1 MRYRTLGSTGVHVSS
16 LCLGAMMFG
25 IWGNADHDDSI
36 GIIRTALDAGV
47 NIIDTADVYSG
58 GESELIVGKAI
69 AGRRDD
75 VVVATKFSSPMGS
88 DPNERGASRRW
99 IIRACEE
106 SLRRLGTEHIDLYQ
120 VHRPDATTDLDE
132 TLGALTDLVRA
143 GKIRY
148 AGSSTFAPSMIV
160 QAQWVAERRQRER
173 FVCEQPPYSLLVR
186 GIEAD
191 VLPTCET
198 HRMGVLAWSPLAGG
212 WLSGRWHRGAADPT
226 SRRMRT
232 MPFPSTSAHYD
243 LDVPGNQAK
252 LDAATE
258 LAGIA
263 DEAGLTLIQLALAFV
278 IAHPAITAAIIGPRT
293 AEHLDDQLSA
303 ADIVLDA
310 GVLDRIDRIV
320 SPGTDLNP
328 TDGGYYADVLAE
340 PNRRRR
346 TVVHQ

>member
-1 MRYRTLGSTGVHVSS
+1 VAIPTPASF
-16 LCLGAMMFG
+16 A
-25 IWGNADHDDSI
+25 
-36 GIIRTALDAGV
+36 IRF
-47 NIIDTADVYSG
+47 
-58 GESELIVGKAI
+58 
-69 AGRRDD
+69 R
-75 VVVATKFSSPMGS
+75 VVA
-88 DPNERGASRRW
+88 
-99 IIRACEE
+99 
-106 SLRRLGTEHIDLYQ
+106 
-120 VHRPDATTDLDE
+120 
-132 TLGALTDLVRA
+132 
-143 GKIRY
+143 
-148 AGSSTFAPSMIV
+148 APSL
-160 QAQWVAERRQRER
+160 AKAAAWVAERRQRER
-173 FVCEQPPYSLLVR
+173 FVCEQPPYSLL

-212 WLSGRWHRGAADPT
+212 WLSGRWHRGVADPT

-243 LDVPGNQAK
+243 LDVSGNQAK

-263 DEAGLTLIQLALAFV
+263 AEAGLTLIQLVLAFV
-278 IAHPAITAAIIGPRT
+278 TAHPAITAAIIGPRT

-303 ADIVLDA
+303 ADIFLDA
-310 GVLDRIDRIV
+310 GVLDRIDRVV